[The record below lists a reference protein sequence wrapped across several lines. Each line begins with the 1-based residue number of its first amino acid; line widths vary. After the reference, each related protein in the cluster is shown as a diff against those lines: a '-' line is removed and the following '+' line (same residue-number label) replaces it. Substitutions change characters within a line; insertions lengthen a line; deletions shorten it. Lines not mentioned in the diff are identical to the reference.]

1 MSRDAQEQLWLVAG
15 TLAWAVLALLA
26 APLVWL
32 VFPLFFG
39 FLYVLPLWA
48 ATCGVTVLTC
58 VSVAMGSWHA
68 GGPSVPV
75 VLGPILLAV
84 AATLLWTRPVRVSR
98 PRSPGRGRPARRS
111 GA

>member
-1 MSRDAQEQLWLVAG
+1 MTRDAREQLWLVAA
-15 TLAWAVLALLA
+15 TLTWAVLSLLA
-26 APLVWL
+26 PPLVWL

-48 ATCGVTVLTC
+48 AVFGVTVLTC
-58 VSVAMGSWHA
+58 VSAAMASWHA
-68 GGPSVPV
+68 GGPSAPL
-75 VLGPILLAV
+75 VLGPVLLAV

-98 PRSPGRGRPARRS
+98 SRSRGRGRPARRT